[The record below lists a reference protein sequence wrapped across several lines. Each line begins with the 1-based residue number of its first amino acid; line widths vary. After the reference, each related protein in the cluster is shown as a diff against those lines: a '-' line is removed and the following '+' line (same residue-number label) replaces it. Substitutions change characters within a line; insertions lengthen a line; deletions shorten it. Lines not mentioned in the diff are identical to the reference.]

1 MLINALRTLITS
13 GRNKGIIRNVHSEF
27 AKPLGK
33 NYWRLWVAHAVSNL
47 GDGISQVAYPWLA
60 SAVTR
65 SPLLIAAVAVA
76 SRLPWLVF
84 TLPAG
89 VITDR
94 FDRRKIIIAMDITR
108 AFLALLVAVAVTFE
122 VDTLP
127 ALDTVGSGIDLATNW
142 FLYTVLIV
150 TALLFGCAEVLRDNS
165 AQTFLPE
172 VVEAD
177 QLESANGK
185 LWSVEFVTNSFV
197 GPPLGSFLI
206 GIFVFLP
213 FYFDTAT
220 FFVSAALIATLA
232 TIARPVKPQAEKK
245 ALNFRAEIKEGFTW
259 LWKHELLRPM
269 AIILGC
275 LNGLGAITAAT
286 FILFAQEILD
296 TSVFIFAIL
305 GTAGAIGGTVGGI
318 LGPKISAKLGS
329 GPSLYLTLLSAPVIT
344 LIIGL
349 TSSWQLFWALTAIG
363 TCFAVLWNVI
373 TVSLRQ
379 SIIPS
384 HLLGRVN
391 SVYRFF
397 AWGSLPI
404 GTLIGGALVDLVQL
418 TGDRE
423 LALRLPYLLVTVAGL
438 LLFFFAAPRLTTAK
452 IESARKAAN

>member
-1 MLINALRTLITS
+1 MFKKRQ
-13 GRNKGIIRNVHSEF
+13 KGKT
-27 AKPLGK
+27 KPLGK

-122 VDTLP
+122 VDNLP

-245 ALNFRAEIKEGFTW
+245 TLNFRAELKEGFTW

-329 GPSLYLTLLSAPVIT
+329 GPSLYLTLLSAPIIT

-404 GTLIGGALVDLVQL
+404 GTLIGGALVDLAQL

-423 LALRLPYLLVTVAGL
+423 LALRLPYLLATVAGL

>member
-1 MLINALRTLITS
+1 MFKKRQ
-13 GRNKGIIRNVHSEF
+13 KGKT
-27 AKPLGK
+27 KPLGK

-122 VDTLP
+122 VDNLP
-127 ALDTVGSGIDLATNW
+127 ALDTVGSGINLATNW

-423 LALRLPYLLVTVAGL
+423 FALRLPYLLVTVAGL
-438 LLFFFAAPRLTTAK
+438 LLFFFAVPRLTTAK
-452 IESARKAAN
+452 IESARKAAK

>member
-1 MLINALRTLITS
+1 MFKKRQ
-13 GRNKGIIRNVHSEF
+13 KGKT
-27 AKPLGK
+27 KPLGK
-33 NYWRLWVAHAVSNL
+33 NYWRLWVAHGVSNL

-122 VDTLP
+122 VDNLP

-197 GPPLGSFLI
+197 GPPLGSFFI

-423 LALRLPYLLVTVAGL
+423 FALRLPYLLVTVAGL

>member
-1 MLINALRTLITS
+1 VFKKRK
-13 GRNKGIIRNVHSEF
+13 KGTT
-27 AKPLGK
+27 KPLGK
-33 NYWRLWVAHAVSNL
+33 NYWRLWVAHGVSNL

-122 VDTLP
+122 VDNLP

-423 LALRLPYLLVTVAGL
+423 FALRLPYLLVTVAGL

>member
-1 MLINALRTLITS
+1 MFKKRKKSNT
-13 GRNKGIIRNVHSEF
+13 
-27 AKPLGK
+27 KPLGK
-33 NYWRLWVAHAVSNL
+33 NYWRLWFAHGVSNL
-47 GDGISQVAYPWLA
+47 GDGVSQVAYPWLA

-65 SPLLIAAVAVA
+65 SPLLIATVAVA

-108 AFLALLVAVAVTFE
+108 AALAFLVAIAVTAQAGN
-122 VDTLP
+122 LP
-127 ALDTVGSGIDLATNW
+127 ALDLIATSVNLQTNW
-142 FLYTVLIV
+142 FLYTVLVV

-172 VVEAD
+172 VVEDD
-177 QLESANGK
+177 QLENANGK
-185 LWSVEFVTNSFV
+185 LWSVEFVTNSFI

-213 FYFDTAT
+213 FYFDTLT

-232 TIARPVKPQAEKK
+232 SVARPIKEVTGKK
-245 ALNFRAEIKEGFTW
+245 AVNFKAEINEGFSW

-275 LNGLGAITAAT
+275 MNGLGAITAAT
-286 FILFAQEILD
+286 FILFAQEILQ

-305 GTAGAIGGTVGGI
+305 GTAGAVGGTLGGI
-318 LGPKISAKLGS
+318 LGPKISARIGS
-329 GPSLYLTLLSAPVIT
+329 GPSLYLTLLTAPIIC

-349 TSSWQLFWALTAIG
+349 TSSWQLFWFLTAFA
-363 TCFAVLWNVI
+363 TFFAVLWNVI

-379 SIIPS
+379 SIIPT

-404 GTLIGGALVDLVQL
+404 GTLIGGALVDIFEL

-423 LALRLPYLLVTVAGL
+423 FALRLPYLLVSVAGL

-452 IESARKAAN
+452 IEAARKAAK

>member
-1 MLINALRTLITS
+1 MFKKRKKSNT
-13 GRNKGIIRNVHSEF
+13 
-27 AKPLGK
+27 KPLGK
-33 NYWRLWVAHAVSNL
+33 NYWRLWFAHGVSNL
-47 GDGISQVAYPWLA
+47 GDGVSQVAYPWLA

-65 SPLLIAAVAVA
+65 SPLLIATVAVA

-108 AFLALLVAVAVTFE
+108 AVLAFLVAIAVTAQAGN
-122 VDTLP
+122 LP
-127 ALDTVGSGIDLATNW
+127 ALDSVATSVTLQTNW
-142 FLYTVLIV
+142 FLYTVLVV

-165 AQTFLPE
+165 AQTFLPV
-172 VVEAD
+172 VVEDD
-177 QLESANGK
+177 QLENANGK
-185 LWSVEFVTNSFV
+185 LWSVEFVTNSFI

-213 FYFDTAT
+213 FYFDTLT

-232 TIARPVKPQAEKK
+232 SVARPIKEVAGKK
-245 ALNFRAEIKEGFTW
+245 AVNFKAEINEGFSW

-275 LNGLGAITAAT
+275 MNGLGAITTAT
-286 FILFAQEILD
+286 FILFAQEILQ

-305 GTAGAIGGTVGGI
+305 GTAGAVGGTLGGI
-318 LGPKISAKLGS
+318 LGPKISARIGS
-329 GPSLYLTLLSAPVIT
+329 GPSLYLTLLTAPIIC

-349 TSSWQLFWALTAIG
+349 TSSWQLFWFLTAFG
-363 TCFAVLWNVI
+363 TFFAVLWNVI

-379 SIIPS
+379 SIIPT

-397 AWGSLPI
+397 AWGSIPI
-404 GTLIGGALVDLVQL
+404 GTLIGGALVDLFEL
-418 TGDRE
+418 IGDRE
-423 LALRLPYLLVTVAGL
+423 FALRLPYLLVSVAGL

-452 IESARKAAN
+452 IEAARKAAK

>member
-1 MLINALRTLITS
+1 MFKKRKKSNT
-13 GRNKGIIRNVHSEF
+13 
-27 AKPLGK
+27 KPLGK
-33 NYWRLWVAHAVSNL
+33 NYWRLWFAHGVSNL
-47 GDGISQVAYPWLA
+47 GDGVSQVAYPWLA

-65 SPLLIAAVAVA
+65 SPLLIATVAVA

-108 AFLALLVAVAVTFE
+108 AILAFLVAIAVTAQANN
-122 VDTLP
+122 LP
-127 ALDTVGSGIDLATNW
+127 ALNSIATSVNLQTNW

-172 VVEAD
+172 VVEED
-177 QLESANGK
+177 QLENANGK
-185 LWSVEFVTNSFV
+185 LWSVEFVTNSFI

-213 FYFDTAT
+213 FYFDTLT
-220 FFVSAALIATLA
+220 FFVSAALVATLA
-232 TIARPVKPQAEKK
+232 SVARPIKEVTDKK
-245 ALNFRAEIKEGFTW
+245 AVNFKAEIKEGFSW

-305 GTAGAIGGTVGGI
+305 GTAGAVGGTVGGI
-318 LGPKISAKLGS
+318 LGPKISARLGS
-329 GPSLYLTLLSAPVIT
+329 GPSLYLTLLTAPLIT

-349 TSSWQLFWALTAIG
+349 SSSWQLFWALTAIG

-423 LALRLPYLLVTVAGL
+423 FALRLPYLLVTVAGL

-452 IESARKAAN
+452 IEAARGAAK

>member
-1 MLINALRTLITS
+1 MFK
-13 GRNKGIIRNVHSEF
+13 KGKKSNT
-27 AKPLGK
+27 KPLGK
-33 NYWRLWVAHAVSNL
+33 NYWRLWFAHGVSNL

-65 SPLLIAAVAVA
+65 SPLLIASVAVA

-122 VDTLP
+122 VDNLP

-423 LALRLPYLLVTVAGL
+423 FALRLPYLLVTVAGL

>member
-1 MLINALRTLITS
+1 MFKKRKKSNT
-13 GRNKGIIRNVHSEF
+13 
-27 AKPLGK
+27 KPLGK
-33 NYWRLWVAHAVSNL
+33 NYWRLWFAHGVSNL
-47 GDGISQVAYPWLA
+47 GDGVSQVAYPWLA

-65 SPLLIAAVAVA
+65 SPLLIATVAVA

-108 AFLALLVAVAVTFE
+108 AVLAFLVAIAVTAQAGN
-122 VDTLP
+122 LP
-127 ALDTVGSGIDLATNW
+127 ALDSVATSVTLQTNW
-142 FLYTVLIV
+142 FLYTVLVV

-172 VVEAD
+172 VVEDD
-177 QLESANGK
+177 QLENANGK
-185 LWSVEFVTNSFV
+185 LWSVEFVTNSFI

-213 FYFDTAT
+213 FYFDTLT

-232 TIARPVKPQAEKK
+232 SVVRPIKEVTGKK
-245 ALNFRAEIKEGFTW
+245 AVNFKAEINEGFSW

-275 LNGLGAITAAT
+275 MNGLGAITTAT
-286 FILFAQEILD
+286 FILFAQEILQ

-305 GTAGAIGGTVGGI
+305 GTAGAVGGTLGGI
-318 LGPKISAKLGS
+318 LGPKISARIGS
-329 GPSLYLTLLSAPVIT
+329 GPSLYLTLLTAPIIC

-349 TSSWQLFWALTAIG
+349 TSSWQLFWFLTAFA
-363 TCFAVLWNVI
+363 TFFAVLWNVI

-379 SIIPS
+379 SIIPT

-397 AWGSLPI
+397 AWGSIPI
-404 GTLIGGALVDLVQL
+404 GTLIGGALVDLFEL
-418 TGDRE
+418 IGDRE
-423 LALRLPYLLVTVAGL
+423 FALRLPYLLVSVAGL

-452 IESARKAAN
+452 IEAARKAAK

>member
-1 MLINALRTLITS
+1 MFKKEKKSNS
-13 GRNKGIIRNVHSEF
+13 
-27 AKPLGK
+27 KPLGK
-33 NYWRLWVAHAVSNL
+33 NYWRLWFAHGVSNL
-47 GDGISQVAYPWLA
+47 GDGVSQVAYPWLA

-65 SPLLIAAVAVA
+65 SPLLIASVAVA

-94 FDRRKIIIAMDITR
+94 FDRRKIIIAMDLTR
-108 AFLALLVAVAVTFE
+108 AALALLVAVAVTFE
-122 VDTLP
+122 VDNLP
-127 ALDTVGSGIDLATNW
+127 ALNTVGSGIDLATNW
-142 FLYTVLIV
+142 FLYTVLVV

-165 AQTFLPE
+165 AQTLMPD

-185 LWSVEFVTNSFV
+185 LWSLEFITNSFI

-206 GIFVFLP
+206 GLLVFLP
-213 FYFDTAT
+213 FYFDAAT

-232 TIARPVKPQAEKK
+232 TTARPVKVVDEKK
-245 ALNFRAEIKEGFTW
+245 SLNFKAEIKEGFAW
-259 LWKHELLRPM
+259 LWKHDLLRPM
-269 AIILGC
+269 AIILGS
-275 LNGLGAITAAT
+275 LNALGAITAAT
-286 FILFAQEILD
+286 FILFAQEILN

-305 GTAGAIGGTVGGI
+305 GTAGAVGGTIGGV

-329 GPSLYLTLLSAPVIT
+329 GPSLYLTLLSTPVIS

-349 TSSWQLFWALTAIG
+349 NTSWQVFWVLSAVG

-404 GTLIGGALVDLVQL
+404 GTLIGGALVDLVEL
-418 TGDRE
+418 GADRQF
-423 LALRLPYLLVTVAGL
+423 ALRLPYFLVAVAGL
-438 LLFFFAAPRLTTAK
+438 LLFFFAAPRLTTEK
-452 IESARKAAN
+452 IEAARAAGK

>member
-1 MLINALRTLITS
+1 MFKKRQ
-13 GRNKGIIRNVHSEF
+13 KGKT
-27 AKPLGK
+27 KPLGK

-122 VDTLP
+122 VDNLP
-127 ALDTVGSGIDLATNW
+127 ALDTVGSGINLATNW

-423 LALRLPYLLVTVAGL
+423 FALRLPYFLVTVAGL
-438 LLFFFAAPRLTTAK
+438 LLFFFAVPRLTTAK

>member
-1 MLINALRTLITS
+1 VFKKRQ
-13 GRNKGIIRNVHSEF
+13 KGKT
-27 AKPLGK
+27 KPLGK

-122 VDTLP
+122 VDNLP

-150 TALLFGCAEVLRDNS
+150 TALLFGCAEVMRDNS

-185 LWSVEFVTNSFV
+185 LWSVEFVKNSFV
-197 GPPLGSFLI
+197 GPHLGSFLI

-305 GTAGAIGGTVGGI
+305 GTAGAVGGTVGGI

-423 LALRLPYLLVTVAGL
+423 FALRLPYLLVTVAGL

-452 IESARKAAN
+452 IEAARAAAK

>member
-1 MLINALRTLITS
+1 MFKKRQ
-13 GRNKGIIRNVHSEF
+13 KGKT
-27 AKPLGK
+27 KPLGK

-65 SPLLIAAVAVA
+65 SPLLIASVAVA

-89 VITDR
+89 VITDS

-122 VDTLP
+122 VDNLP

-423 LALRLPYLLVTVAGL
+423 FALRLPYLLVTVAGL

-452 IESARKAAN
+452 IEAARAAAK

>member
-1 MLINALRTLITS
+1 VFKKRKKSNT
-13 GRNKGIIRNVHSEF
+13 
-27 AKPLGK
+27 KPLGK
-33 NYWRLWVAHAVSNL
+33 NYWRLWFAHGVSNL
-47 GDGISQVAYPWLA
+47 GDGVSQVAYPWLA

-65 SPLLIAAVAVA
+65 SPLLIATVAVA

-108 AFLALLVAVAVTFE
+108 AVLAFLVAIAVTAQAGN
-122 VDTLP
+122 LP
-127 ALDTVGSGIDLATNW
+127 ALDSVATSVTLQTNW
-142 FLYTVLIV
+142 FLYTVLVV

-172 VVEAD
+172 VVEDD
-177 QLESANGK
+177 QLENANGK
-185 LWSVEFVTNSFV
+185 LWSVEFVTNSFI

-213 FYFDTAT
+213 FYFDTLT

-232 TIARPVKPQAEKK
+232 SVARPIKEVTGKK
-245 ALNFRAEIKEGFTW
+245 AVNFKAEINEGFSW

-269 AIILGC
+269 AIILVC
-275 LNGLGAITAAT
+275 MNGLGAITTAT
-286 FILFAQEILD
+286 FILFAQEILQ

-305 GTAGAIGGTVGGI
+305 GTAGAVGGTLGGI
-318 LGPKISAKLGS
+318 LGPKISARIGS
-329 GPSLYLTLLSAPVIT
+329 GPSLYLTLLTAPIIC

-349 TSSWQLFWALTAIG
+349 TSSWQLFWLLTAFG
-363 TCFAVLWNVI
+363 TFFAVLWNVI

-379 SIIPS
+379 SIIPT

-397 AWGSLPI
+397 AWGSIPI
-404 GTLIGGALVDLVQL
+404 GTLIGGALVDLFEL

-423 LALRLPYLLVTVAGL
+423 FALRLPYLLVSVAGL

-452 IESARKAAN
+452 IEAARKAAR